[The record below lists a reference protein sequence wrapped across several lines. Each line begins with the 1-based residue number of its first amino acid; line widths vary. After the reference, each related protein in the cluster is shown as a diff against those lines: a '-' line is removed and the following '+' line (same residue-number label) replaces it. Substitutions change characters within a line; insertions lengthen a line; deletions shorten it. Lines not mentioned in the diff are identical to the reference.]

1 MTDDAFQSY
10 LAENPRML
18 GMLFMAI
25 CLLSQA
31 GSAAAGVGT
40 VAVYGP

>member
-1 MTDDAFQSY
+1 MTDDIFRTH
-10 LAENPRML
+10 LTNRML
-18 GMLFMAI
+18 GVLFVLT

-31 GSAAAGVGT
+31 GTASAGVGT

>member
-1 MTDDAFQSY
+1 MTDHAFQSY
-10 LAENPRML
+10 LTENPQTI
-18 GMLFMAI
+18 GMLFMAV